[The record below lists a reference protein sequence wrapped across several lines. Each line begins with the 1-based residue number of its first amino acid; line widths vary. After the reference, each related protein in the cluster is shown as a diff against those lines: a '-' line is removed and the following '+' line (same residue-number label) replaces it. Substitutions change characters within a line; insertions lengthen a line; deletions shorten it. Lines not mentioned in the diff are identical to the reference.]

1 LKISQKEIVGLL
13 KDLIRIP
20 SYSGEE
26 TGTAD
31 HLQDYLQLKGLQVQR
46 LHNNLFLK
54 NNSFDPAKK
63 TILLNSHLDTVRV
76 NEGWSHDP
84 FDPIIEG
91 DRLFGLGS
99 NDAGGALVSLLAT
112 FLYYCDQQ
120 DLKYNLIFLASA
132 EEEISGK
139 KGVESALPRLGPIC
153 FGIVGE
159 PTRMRLAIAE
169 KGLMVLDCKTK
180 GKSGHAAREEGSNAI
195 YDAINDIDWIRNYR
209 FPVRS
214 ELLGEVKMTVTMIN
228 AGTQHNVIPDECHFV
243 VDIRSTDLYTNE
255 QILELVRKNLK
266 SEVKPRSTRLQSSSI
281 EKGHAVVR
289 EAQSL
294 GIELFGSSTLSDQ
307 ALMPFPTV
315 KIGPGDSARSHT
327 PDEFVGMDEIESGV
341 ETYINLLD
349 RIIL

>member
-1 LKISQKEIVGLL
+1 MKIPHKEIVDLL
-13 KDLIRIP
+13 QDLIRIP
-20 SYSGEE
+20 SFSGEE
-26 TGTAD
+26 TGRTD
-31 HLQDYLQLKGLQVQR
+31 HLQDYLQLKGLRVQR

-54 NNSFDPAKK
+54 NNLFDPGKK

-76 NEGWSHDP
+76 NEGWRLDP

-91 DRLFGLGS
+91 DRLYGLGS
-99 NDAGGALVSLLAT
+99 NDAGGALVCLLAT

-139 KGVESALPRLGPIC
+139 KGVESALPGLGPIY

-195 YDAINDIDWIRNYR
+195 YNALNDIDWIRYYR
-209 FPVRS
+209 FPLRS

-228 AGTQHNVIPDECHFV
+228 AGSQHNVIPDECHFV

-255 QILELVRKNLK
+255 QILEVVRNNLT
-266 SEVKPRSTRLQSSSI
+266 SELKPRSTRLQSSSI
-281 EKGHAVVR
+281 DKGHTVVR

-327 PDEFVGMDEIESGV
+327 ADEFIGVDEIKSGV

>member
-1 LKISQKEIVGLL
+1 MKIPQKEIVGLL
-13 KDLIRIP
+13 QDLIRIP
-20 SYSGEE
+20 SFSGKE
-26 TGTAD
+26 TGRAD
-31 HLQDYLQLKGLQVQR
+31 HLQDYLRLKGLRVQR

-54 NNSFDPAKK
+54 NDSFDTEKK
-63 TILLNSHLDTVRV
+63 TILLNSHLDTVGV
-76 NEGWSHDP
+76 NEGWRHDP

-91 DRLFGLGS
+91 DRLYGLGS
-99 NDAGGALVSLLAT
+99 NDAGGAMVCLLAT
-112 FLYYCDQQ
+112 FLNYCDQQ

-139 KGVESALPRLGPIC
+139 KGVESALPGLGPIY

-195 YDAINDIDWIRNYR
+195 YNAINDIDWIRNYR
-209 FPVRS
+209 FPLRS
-214 ELLGEVKMTVTMIN
+214 ELLGEVKMSITMIN

-243 VDIRSTDLYTNE
+243 VDIRSTDLYTNG
-255 QILELVRKNLK
+255 QILEVVKKNLK

-281 EKGHAVVR
+281 DKGHAVVR

-294 GIELFGSSTLSDQ
+294 GIELFGSRTLSDQ

-327 PDEFVGMDEIESGV
+327 ADEFIGVDEIKSGV
-341 ETYINLLD
+341 GTYINLLD